1 MNYLILLRHGQSHW
15 NLENRFTGLKD
26 VELSENGEN
35 EAKIAGK
42 IIKKTNIKFDI
53 IYTSRLKRAYNT
65 AVIALKHMETSL
77 GDNNLIRSELLNERD
92 YGDLVGL
99 NKSDT
104 KIKYGEKQVQIWRRS
119 YDVPPPGG
127 ESLKDVVSRVEI
139 FNNSFLKKNINEEN
153 NVLISAH
160 GNSLRAMFICL
171 NIFKIEEISEIEIP
185 TGKPFLI
192 EFENKSLLR
201 YKYLD

>member
-1 MNYLILLRHGQSHW
+1 MNYLIFLRHGQSHW
-15 NLENRFTGLKD
+15 NLENRFTGLED

-53 IYTSRLKRAYNT
+53 IYTSKLKRAHDT
-65 AVIALKHMETSL
+65 ALIALKQMETNFES
-77 GDNNLIRSELLNERD
+77 DNIITSELLNERD

-99 NKSDT
+99 NKNET
-104 KIKYGEKQVQIWRRS
+104 KIKFGEKQVQIWRRS
-119 YDVPPPGG
+119 YDIAPPGG
-127 ESLKDVVSRVEI
+127 ESLKNVVSRVEI
-139 FNNSFLKKNINEEN
+139 FNNSFLKKNINEGN
-153 NVLISAH
+153 NILIVAH
-160 GNSLRAMFICL
+160 GNSLRAMCVCL
-171 NIFKIEEISEIEIP
+171 NIFKVEEISKIEIP

-192 EFENKSLLR
+192 EFKNKSLKK